1 MAAAGGLAAS
11 AAPLRWEAPGKYA
24 LELCQAL
31 LCLASREVGAVH
43 FQLPSGE
50 AKWQVPRK
58 LFAIL
63 ASKNH
68 QMSFRGITCFRLF
81 SKLGESPQCPSKK
94 AFIYEKQF
102 EDV

>member
-31 LCLASREVGAVH
+31 LCLALREVGAVH

-50 AKWQVPRK
+50 ASAPQIVR
-58 LFAIL
+58 
-63 ASKNH
+63 N
-68 QMSFRGITCFRLF
+68 F
-81 SKLGESPQCPSKK
+81 SIKESPNVISRHNLLS
-94 AFIYEKQF
+94 FVF
-102 EDV
+102 